1 MVWGWKFSIE
11 QESALGTIIPKINAF
26 FFNVNFASHPSIHI
40 VKKIIIF
47 ASAIIIANGTG
58 EDRQCILNN

>member
-1 MVWGWKFSIE
+1 MR
-11 QESALGTIIPKINAF
+11 F
-26 FFNVNFASHPSIHI
+26 FFNANFASHPSIHI